1 MSCSEIC
8 QLSRI
13 MALNGIKVM
22 RLTGGEP
29 MNRPDIIDIVRCIKN
44 IPGIESVQMVTRSER
59 FGNNAQ
65 TLKDVGLD
73 SVTFSLDA
81 MDEVLFSK
89 ISGVGIGFHKAYIKS
104 IRQAAQA
111 GIPVRIN
118 VVVMKGINEGE
129 IEKILN
135 FAGEVQCN
143 VKLLDLMEM
152 GNEEFWRRHY
162 LPFDE
167 LIGML
172 ENRAVEVSTATAPGG
187 LGTPMPKF
195 LMPNGVAI
203 YVKYA
208 CVGAWY
214 GDVCQ
219 LCPMYPCQ
227 DAIMAVR
234 ITADGKLKRCLIR
247 DDNLVDLL
255 SMVQKGTSETRIN
268 AAVKKVLFT
277 FMNARYQAGAW
288 KPELSD
294 EYVYTNFL
302 TFGAIFESWI

>member
-1 MSCSEIC
+1 MG
-8 QLSRI
+8 
-13 MALNGIKVM
+13 LNGVTVI

-29 MNRPDIIDIVRCIKN
+29 MNRPDIVDIVRCIKN
-44 IPGIESVQMVTRSER
+44 IPGIESIQMVTRSER
-59 FGNNAQ
+59 FGNKAQ
-65 TLKDVGLD
+65 TLKDAGLD

-81 MDEVLFSK
+81 MHDILLNK
-89 ISGVGIGFHKAYIKS
+89 ISGVNIGFHKAYIKS

-111 GIPVRIN
+111 DISVRIN
-118 VVVMKGINEGE
+118 MVVMRGINEGE
-129 IEKILN
+129 IDKILN
-135 FAGEVQCN
+135 FAGELQCD

-152 GNEEFWRRHY
+152 GDEEFWHRHY

-167 LIGML
+167 LIEIL
-172 ENRAVEVSTATAPGG
+172 EERSVEVSTVTATGG

-195 LMPNGVAI
+195 LMPNGVAV

-208 CVGAWY
+208 CVGTWY

-227 DAIMAVR
+227 DALMAVR

-255 SMVQKGTSETRIN
+255 SMVKNRISETRIN
-268 AAVKKVLFT
+268 ATVKQVLST
-277 FMNARYQAGAW
+277 FMNAQYQAGAW
-288 KPELSD
+288 KTNLS
-294 EYVYTNFL
+294 E
-302 TFGAIFESWI
+302 